1 MLGRAVGALGRW
13 RAAAVALRGGC
24 RVAMA
29 VVVVVMVVMVVVVS
43 MSLRNP
49 VRTGFPSRGSMA
61 LVPGLSVAAAT
72 RAVSAQAPLTRPS
85 SRVLGCRP
93 GVAVVVVGATSR
105 GIPRSAWRRRR
116 WPGVVVDAL
125 SRALPSPVSV
135 SVPSRRFL
143 WSPLV
148 YFLGS
153 SRASHVG
160 GMVIRSGRDAA
171 SKRSAV

>member
-1 MLGRAVGALGRW
+1 MLRGAMGALGRG
-13 RAAAVALRGGC
+13 RAAAVALRRGS

-29 VVVVVMVVMVVVVS
+29 VVVVVMVVMVVVS
-43 MSLRNP
+43 MCLRNP

-72 RAVSAQAPLTRPS
+72 RAISAQAPLARPS
-85 SRVLGCRP
+85 SRVLGCWP
-93 GVAVVVVGATSR
+93 GVAVVGATSR